1 MLDEK
6 PGTGECTASVTARI
20 LGDDKNLVWLQERM
34 AVAISAVAAS
44 EVAADQTLAYMKR
57 RQVFGR
63 RLGDLQYPAITVGT
77 AHERRGVV
85 SVGLADLRSVGSL
98 VS

>member
-1 MLDEK
+1 M
-6 PGTGECTASVTARI
+6 
-20 LGDDKNLVWLQERM
+20 
-34 AVAISAVAAS
+34 AISAVAAS

-77 AHERRGVV
+77 AHERWWTLLT
-85 SVGLADLRSVGSL
+85 SVRWAVW
-98 VS
+98 